1 MYEMYI
7 DGVLF
12 PVTPSN
18 LSVKINNMNKTVTLI
33 NEGEVNLIKTP
44 GLSDITVNELLLPV
58 MQRYPFARYESGRF
72 YPASHYLEKLES
84 WKNKK
89 KPVQFKLLRTEPEGS
104 GGIRRTSKQPEGT
117 EGIRKTSKLSWDT
130 DIDVTIEDYEI
141 MEDAEKYG
149 MDVCIKLVMKQYR
162 YWGTKKLK
170 KKKNGSYRIL
180 KCERKT
186 KEKAKKYT
194 VKKGDTLLKIARK
207 ELNDGSQRKSIYTL
221 NKKAIEKAAREH
233 GRKSSSNGYYLY
245 KGTVLKLP
253 GTVTAKAVHL

>member
-1 MYEMYI
+1 MHEMYI

-12 PVTPSN
+12 PVAPGN
-18 LSVKINNMNKTVTLI
+18 LSVKINNTNKTVTLI

-58 MQRYPFARYESGRF
+58 IQSYPFARYENDRF
-72 YPASHYLEKLES
+72 YPASHYLEKLEA

-89 KPVQFKLLRTEPEGS
+89 KPVQFKLLRTKPGGTGEGKR
-104 GGIRRTSKQPEGT
+104 GN
-117 EGIRKTSKLSWDT
+117 KLLWDT
-130 DIDVTIEDYEI
+130 DLDVTIEDYEI

-149 MDVCIKLVMKQYR
+149 MDVCVKLVMKQYR

-170 KKKNGSYRIL
+170 KKKNGKYTVGKSI
-180 KCERKT
+180 RKT

-221 NKKAIEKAAREH
+221 NKKVIEKAAKEH
-233 GRKSSSNGYYLY
+233 GRKSSSGGYYLY

-253 GTVTAKAVHL
+253 KTVTAKGIHL

>member
-12 PVTPSN
+12 PVAPGKI
-18 LSVKINNMNKTVTLI
+18 SVKINNKNKTVTLI

-44 GLSDITVNELLLPV
+44 GLTDITVDELLLPV
-58 MQRYPFARYESGRF
+58 VQRYPFARYENDRF

-84 WKNKK
+84 CKGKK
-89 KPVQFKLLRTEPEGS
+89 KPVQFKLLRIGPDGT
-104 GGIRRTSKQPEGT
+104 GGVKRSN
-117 EGIRKTSKLSWDT
+117 KLSWDT
-130 DIDVTIEDYEI
+130 DFDVTIEDYEI
-141 MEDAEKYG
+141 IEDAEKYG
-149 MDVCIKLVMKQYR
+149 MDVCVKLVMKQYR

-170 KKKNGSYRIL
+170 KKKNGNYTVG
-180 KCERKT
+180 KCIRKT

-207 ELNDGSQRKSIYTL
+207 ELNDGSQRKNIYTL
-221 NKKAIEKAAREH
+221 NKKAIEKAAKEH

-253 GTVTAKAVHL
+253 KTVTAKGIHL

>member
-12 PVTPSN
+12 PVTPGN

-58 MQRYPFARYESGRF
+58 IQSYPFARYENDRF

-89 KPVQFKLLRTEPEGS
+89 KPVQFKLLRMGPAGT
-104 GGIRRTSKQPEGT
+104 GGVKR
-117 EGIRKTSKLSWDT
+117 TSKLSWDT
-130 DIDVTIEDYEI
+130 DFDVTIEDYEI

-149 MDVCIKLVMKQYR
+149 MDVCVKLVMKQYR

-170 KKKNGSYRIL
+170 KKKNGNYTVG
-180 KCERKT
+180 KCVRKT
-186 KEKAKKYT
+186 KEKEKKYT

-207 ELNDGSQRKSIYTL
+207 ELNDESQRKSIYTL
-221 NKKAIEKAAREH
+221 NKRVIEKAAKEH
-233 GRKSSSNGYYLY
+233 GRKSSSGGYYLY

-253 GTVTAKAVHL
+253 KTVTAKGIHL